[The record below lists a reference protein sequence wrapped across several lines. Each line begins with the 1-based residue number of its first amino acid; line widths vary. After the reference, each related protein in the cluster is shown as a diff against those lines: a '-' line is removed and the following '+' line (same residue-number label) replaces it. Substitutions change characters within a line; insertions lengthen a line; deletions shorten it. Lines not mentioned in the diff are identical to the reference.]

1 MRTGGGEHLERG
13 KVAALDA
20 EHEAGAGE
28 GRFPGYPEMQAL
40 EAIGRGGGHL
50 YPSRRR
56 MYAPGPRLSTG
67 PEFRKVKL

>member
-1 MRTGGGEHLERG
+1 
-13 KVAALDA
+13 
-20 EHEAGAGE
+20 
-28 GRFPGYPEMQAL
+28 MQAL